1 MSSLVA
7 SALEHFDSHFTPYL
21 HCFQSRTRSVEDT
34 ARRYLHGL
42 FQSSRRN
49 LECMAE
55 TVADSRYQPRHH
67 MLSES
72 NWDRRAVRRQ
82 RVVDA
87 NAHFGY
93 PSALLLDE
101 SAFGKKGNMS
111 AGVARQWNGRLGKVD
126 NCQVGVFAAVTR
138 DGVASVV
145 DADLYLP
152 KTWTQDTT
160 RCEVVG
166 VPEEAQTF
174 RTKGEIALDMVMRL
188 RREGL
193 HFAFVAFDGGYGH
206 LPWLLGELDGEG
218 EFFFAEVHSDQAIY
232 LQDPAPTVVARRSSK
247 GRAPRRL
254 QTAAV
259 SMTVAEWAAT
269 PSASAWG
276 RLSIRDGE
284 KGEVMADYLTQR
296 VWVWDGEAPS
306 ASRWH
311 LLVRREIDGTKLK
324 FGLSNAKPSASLR
337 RLAEMQGAR
346 QFVEQSFREAK
357 SACGMAE
364 YQVRRWQAWH
374 HHMALVMIA
383 TLFLAKERI
392 AHRDTAELLSCRDL
406 VEIMRHRLPTKI
418 VTDEDLAASII
429 DRHRRRHQAM
439 ESAYRMQAAMLSAS
453 D

>member
-1 MSSLVA
+1 MCRDCSIYSWSCKCQCQLQYVDCISALVA

-34 ARRYLHGL
+34 ARQYLHGL

-49 LECMAE
+49 MECMAE
-55 TVADSRYQPRHH
+55 TVADSRYQPLHH

-72 NWDRRAVRRQ
+72 NWDRRGVRRQ
-82 RVVDA
+82 LVVDA
-87 NAHFGY
+87 NTHFGH

-152 KTWTQDTT
+152 EKWAKDTT
-160 RCEVVG
+160 RCEAVG

-193 HFAFVAFDGGYGH
+193 HFSFVAFDGGYGH

-218 EFFFAEVHSDQAIY
+218 EIFFAEVHSDQAIY
-232 LQDPAPTVVARRSSK
+232 LQDPAPAVAARRSSK

-254 QTAAV
+254 QTTV
-259 SMTVAEWAAT
+259 LPMTVAEWAAT
-269 PSASAWG
+269 QSASAWG

-296 VWVWDGEAPS
+296 VWVWDGEAP
-306 ASRWH
+306 
-311 LLVRREIDGTKLK
+311 
-324 FGLSNAKPSASLR
+324 
-337 RLAEMQGAR
+337 
-346 QFVEQSFREAK
+346 
-357 SACGMAE
+357 
-364 YQVRRWQAWH
+364 
-374 HHMALVMIA
+374 
-383 TLFLAKERI
+383 
-392 AHRDTAELLSCRDL
+392 
-406 VEIMRHRLPTKI
+406 
-418 VTDEDLAASII
+418 
-429 DRHRRRHQAM
+429 
-439 ESAYRMQAAMLSAS
+439 
-453 D
+453 

>member
-1 MSSLVA
+1 M
-7 SALEHFDSHFTPYL
+7 
-21 HCFQSRTRSVEDT
+21 
-34 ARRYLHGL
+34 
-42 FQSSRRN
+42 
-49 LECMAE
+49 ECMAE
-55 TVADSRYQPRHH
+55 TVADSRYQPLHH

-72 NWDRRAVRRQ
+72 NWDRRGVRRQ
-82 RVVDA
+82 LVVDA
-87 NAHFGY
+87 NTHFGH

-152 KTWTQDTT
+152 EKWAKDTT
-160 RCEVVG
+160 RCEAVG

-193 HFAFVAFDGGYGH
+193 HFSFVAFDGGYGH

-218 EFFFAEVHSDQAIY
+218 EIFFAEVHSDQAIY
-232 LQDPAPTVVARRSSK
+232 LQDPAPAVAARRSSK

-269 PSASAWG
+269 QSASAWG

-311 LLVRREIDGTKLK
+311 LLVRRELDGTKLK
-324 FGLSNAKPSASLR
+324 FGLSNAKPRASLR

-346 QFVEQSFREAK
+346 HFVEQSFREAK

-383 TLFLAKERI
+383 TMFLAKERL
-392 AHRDTAELLSCRDL
+392 AHRETAELLSCRDL
-406 VEIMRHRLPTKI
+406 IEIMRHRLPTKI

>member
-1 MSSLVA
+1 
-7 SALEHFDSHFTPYL
+7 
-21 HCFQSRTRSVEDT
+21 
-34 ARRYLHGL
+34 
-42 FQSSRRN
+42 
-49 LECMAE
+49 MAE
-55 TVADSRYQPRHH
+55 TVSDSRYQPLHH

-82 RVVDA
+82 LVVDA

-152 KTWTQDTT
+152 EKWAKDTT
-160 RCEVVG
+160 RCEAVG

-174 RTKGEIALDMVMRL
+174 RTKGEIALDMVIRL

-193 HFAFVAFDGGYGH
+193 HFSFVAFDGGYGH
-206 LPWLLGELDGEG
+206 LPWLLGELDVEG
-218 EFFFAEVHSDQAIY
+218 EIFFAEVHSDQAIY
-232 LQDPAPTVVARRSSK
+232 LQDPAPAVAARRSSK

-254 QTAAV
+254 RTTAV
-259 SMTVAEWAAT
+259 PMTVAAWAAT
-269 PSASAWG
+269 QSASAWG

-296 VWVWDGEAPS
+296 VWVWDGEAPL

-311 LLVRREIDGTKLK
+311 LLVRRELDGTKLK
-324 FGLSNAKPSASLR
+324 FGLSNAKPRASLR

-346 QFVEQSFREAK
+346 HFVEQSFREAK

-374 HHMALVMIA
+374 HH
-383 TLFLAKERI
+383 T
-392 AHRDTAELLSCRDL
+392 RDL
-406 VEIMRHRLPTKI
+406 RDH
-418 VTDEDLAASII
+418 S
-429 DRHRRRHQAM
+429 
-439 ESAYRMQAAMLSAS
+439 
-453 D
+453 

>member
-1 MSSLVA
+1 M
-7 SALEHFDSHFTPYL
+7 
-21 HCFQSRTRSVEDT
+21 CIR
-34 ARRYLHGL
+34 
-42 FQSSRRN
+42 
-49 LECMAE
+49 
-55 TVADSRYQPRHH
+55 
-67 MLSES
+67 
-72 NWDRRAVRRQ
+72 DR
-82 RVVDA
+82 
-87 NAHFGY
+87 
-93 PSALLLDE
+93 
-101 SAFGKKGNMS
+101 
-111 AGVARQWNGRLGKVD
+111 WNGRLGKVD

-152 KTWTQDTT
+152 EAWAKDTP
-160 RCEVVG
+160 RCEAVG

-193 HFAFVAFDGGYGH
+193 HFSFVAFDGGYGH

-218 EFFFAEVHSDQAIY
+218 EIFFAEVHSDQAIY
-232 LQDPAPTVVARRSSK
+232 LQDPAPAVAARRSSK

-254 QTAAV
+254 RTTAV
-259 SMTVAEWAAT
+259 PMTVAAWAAT
-269 PSASAWG
+269 QSASAWG

-311 LLVRREIDGTKLK
+311 LLVRRELDGTKLK
-324 FGLSNAKPSASLR
+324 FGLSNAKPRASLR

-346 QFVEQSFREAK
+346 HFVEQSFREAK

-383 TLFLAKERI
+383 TMFLAKERI
-392 AHRDTAELLSCRDL
+392 AHRETAELLSCRDL

-439 ESAYRMQAAMLSAS
+439 ESAYRKQAAMLSAS

>member
-1 MSSLVA
+1 LLVA
-7 SALEHFDSHFTPYL
+7 SALEHFEEHFTPYL
-21 HCFQSRTRSVEDT
+21 RCFQGRTRSVEGT
-34 ARRYLHGL
+34 ARQYLHGL

-55 TVADSRYQPRHH
+55 TVADSRYQPLHH

-72 NWDRRAVRRQ
+72 NWDRRGVRRQ
-82 RVVDA
+82 LVVDA

-93 PSALLLDE
+93 PSGLLLDE
-101 SAFGKKGNMS
+101 SAFGKKGAMS

-145 DADLYLP
+145 DAELYLP
-152 KTWTQDTT
+152 ETWASDAA
-160 RCEVVG
+160 RCQKVG
-166 VPEEAQTF
+166 VPEAAQEF
-174 RTKGEIALDMVMRL
+174 RTKGEIALEMVMRL

-193 HFAFVAFDGGYGH
+193 HFSFVAFDGGYGH
-206 LPWLLGELDGEG
+206 LPWLLRELDGEG
-218 EFFFAEVHSDQAIY
+218 ELFFAEVHSDQAIY
-232 LQDPAPTVVARRSSK
+232 LDDPVPTVPVRRSSK
-247 GRAPRRL
+247 GRSPRRL

-259 SMTVAEWAAT
+259 PRTVADWAAAQPAT
-269 PSASAWG
+269 AWG

-284 KGEVMADYLTQR
+284 KGEVVADYLTQR

-311 LLVRREIDGTKLK
+311 LLVRRELDGTKLK
-324 FGLSNAKPSASLR
+324 FGLSNAKPGASLR

-346 QFVEQSFREAK
+346 HFVEQSFREAK

-383 TLFLAKERI
+383 TMFLAKERI
-392 AHRDTAELLSCRDL
+392 AHRETAELLSCRDL
-406 VEIMRHRLPTKI
+406 VDIMRHRLPTKI
-418 VTDEDLAASII
+418 VTDEDLAASIS
-429 DRHRRRHQAM
+429 DRHRRRRQAM